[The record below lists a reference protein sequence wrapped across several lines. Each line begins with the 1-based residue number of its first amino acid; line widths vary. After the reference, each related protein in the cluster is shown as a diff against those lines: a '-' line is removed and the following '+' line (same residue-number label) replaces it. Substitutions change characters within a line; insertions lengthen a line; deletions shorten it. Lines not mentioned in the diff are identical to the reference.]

1 MAVVLEQVTALLE
14 YFDLL
19 LQDIDQKV
27 GGHVPLPMLCTQVN
41 KGDIHHEFICLLL
54 LNVLGNEINVLSFV
68 LGSSLF

>member
-27 GGHVPLPMLCTQVN
+27 GGHVSASVVYTG
-41 KGDIHHEFICLLL
+41 K
-54 LNVLGNEINVLSFV
+54 
-68 LGSSLF
+68 